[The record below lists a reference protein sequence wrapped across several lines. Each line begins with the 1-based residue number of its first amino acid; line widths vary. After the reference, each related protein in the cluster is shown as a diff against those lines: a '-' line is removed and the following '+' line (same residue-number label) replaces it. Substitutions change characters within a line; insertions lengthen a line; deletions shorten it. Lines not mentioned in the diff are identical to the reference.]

1 MDVKVGL
8 PHFSRRY
15 TLYTNTCV
23 YIHRSQHTYSRAHAR
38 ALTHMCVS
46 ASHKSTRIKLAC
58 IRAHA
63 HVPKHGRAHTITQNT
78 RRFLYR
84 KPVTI
89 ESPPTPMRE
98 APPQNKNESVAI
110 ETAPTTAS
118 TRGALL
124 EWRVGGRRYRR
135 RLHRTGRG
143 VNNSSE
149 RTTIL
154 QRR

>member
-1 MDVKVGL
+1 MRISIVDVKVGL

-63 HVPKHGRAHTITQNT
+63 HVPKHGRAHD
-78 RRFLYR
+78 FS
-84 KPVTI
+84 I
-89 ESPPTPMRE
+89 ESGLPSKAHQRQYAKRRHKKT
-98 APPQNKNESVAI
+98 ESVAI
-110 ETAPTTAS
+110 ETAPTTAVDS
-118 TRGALL
+118 WGVI
-124 EWRVGGRRYRR
+124 RVAGRRTEISAAASQNGPRR
-135 RLHRTGRG
+135 K
-143 VNNSSE
+143 
-149 RTTIL
+149 
-154 QRR
+154 